1 MPALT
6 TPPRSRRPGRGPRLL
21 PAASG
26 TRPSASNERFRV
38 SMVPTSAASKPRET
52 SAAPQWRDREC
63 RRQESEERAGAG
75 LGEVAWARLA
85 RPGPPE
91 RGGGLDPGRRRDR
104 APASAPDAASLLRRR
119 LLHTGHARDAQ
130 PRHLFPQ
137 VSAPARGQ
145 PLAHAPVPPPRT
157 RFRTGGGARGGPERA
172 GAARSLSRRRRLRCA
187 MVPGGPLP
195 LRGPRLPGLRAG
207 RVRRRSAGG
216 MSRAAPSH
224 RAHGPSAPQASQ
236 EGQPEAGFVAGQLP
250 APGPQRA
257 GPVGPGVR
265 VHLLLLQALRGELL

>member
-1 MPALT
+1 MRPGGAALVSPGPGQTPLSGDACVPALT

-75 LGEVAWARLA
+75 LGEVARARLA

-130 PRHLFPQ
+130 PRHL
-137 VSAPARGQ
+137 
-145 PLAHAPVPPPRT
+145 L
-157 RFRTGGGARGGPERA
+157 
-172 GAARSLSRRRRLRCA
+172 
-187 MVPGGPLP
+187 
-195 LRGPRLPGLRAG
+195 
-207 RVRRRSAGG
+207 
-216 MSRAAPSH
+216 
-224 RAHGPSAPQASQ
+224 PQASQ